1 MPDRDLVLL
10 ETVKTHRSRLVS
22 AFLSGELAERR
33 VINDNLRRLV
43 GGIVLAAVVCAASVG
58 FSFISAQLG
67 KQARQQ
73 QQEQGM
79 GPATGPVFASDT
91 FDRTTSGGWGQ
102 ADRGGTWRLTGPSD
116 AYAVADGAG
125 ILRLAA
131 SAGSDQTDQT
141 TEVGGYLPGLEEDRS
156 DVTVTVRPQ
165 PPLTAGGSIVLSVL
179 GRRVSSDQDY
189 RAVIRLLRGGGT
201 SVSLVR
207 VSASDQVDSRV
218 EQVSPT
224 VTTPGSSDSG
234 NQPVPVTIRLQ
245 VIGGNPT
252 TLRAKVWTGAG
263 AEPQNWTV
271 TGSDSTP
278 DLQRPGTIGLSAS
291 AGSGQGGQSNRSA
304 LAVTDLVARKAP

>member
-10 ETVKTHRSRLVS
+10 ETVKTHRARLVS

-33 VINDNLRRLV
+33 VINDNLRRLL

-91 FDRTTSGGWGQ
+91 FDRTAPDGWGR
-102 ADRGGTWRLTGPSD
+102 ADRGGTWQLAGPSE
-116 AYAVADGAG
+116 AYSVVNGAG
-125 ILRLAA
+125 LIRLEQ
-131 SAGSDQTDQT
+131 SGAGPSVA
-141 TEVGGYLPGLEEDRS
+141 ERGGYLPGLEEDRS
-156 DVTVTVRPQ
+156 DMTVTVRPE
-165 PPLTAGGSIVLSVL
+165 PALTAGSSIVLSL
-179 GRRVSSDQDY
+179 QGRRVSSDQDY
-189 RAVIRLLRGGGT
+189 RAVVRLLRGGGT
-201 SVSLVR
+201 SVALVR
-207 VSASDQVDSRV
+207 ISASDQVDSRV
-218 EQVSPT
+218 QQVSPT
-224 VTTPGSSDSG
+224 VTTPGSADAG
-234 NQPVPVTIRLQ
+234 DQPIPVSIRMQ

-252 TLRAKVWTGAG
+252 TLRAKVWTGGA
-263 AEPQNWTV
+263 AEPQAWTV

-278 DLQRPGTIGLSAS
+278 DLQRPGTIGLLAT
-291 AGSGQGGQSNRSA
+291 GGITEGGQSD

>member
-1 MPDRDLVLL
+1 MPDRDLILL
-10 ETVKTHRSRLVS
+10 ETVKTHRARLVS

-43 GGIVLAAVVCAASVG
+43 GGIVLAAVFCAGSIG

-67 KQARQQ
+67 KQNRQQ
-73 QQEQGM
+73 QQEQAM

-91 FDRTTSGGWGQ
+91 FDRTTTDGWGQ
-102 ADRGGTWRLTGPSD
+102 ADRGGTWRLAGPSD
-116 AYAVADGAG
+116 AYAVTGGAG
-125 ILRLAA
+125 TIALSPA
-131 SAGSDQTDQT
+131 STGSDQT
-141 TEVGGYLPGLEEDRS
+141 ERGGYLPGLEEDYS
-156 DVTVTVRPQ
+156 DVTVTVRPE
-165 PPLTAGGSIVLSVL
+165 PALTAGGSIVVSVQ

-189 RAVIRLLRGGGT
+189 RAVVRLLRGGGT

-207 VSASDQVDSRV
+207 VSASNQVDGRV
-218 EQVSPT
+218 QQVSPT
-224 VTTPGSSDSG
+224 VTTPGSADAG
-234 NQPVPVTIRLQ
+234 DEPIPVRIRLQ
-245 VIGGNPT
+245 VIGSNPT

-278 DLQRPGTIGLSAS
+278 DLQRPGTVGLLAS
-291 AGSGQGGQSNRSA
+291 GGAVQSGRADQSD